1 MGLPAVLVLA
11 SGQAM
16 AWTSAASLAQDTAA
30 PAPAPASP
38 APAAEPS
45 PTPTP
50 APAEAAAPAPQ
61 QPVAPTAAPA
71 LAQPA
76 ATPTA
81 PAAGGKAIGFN
92 FKNAPWDLV
101 VDFIARQTGLPVITE
116 APPPAAPVTFI
127 SGAEYSVDEALDI
140 VNRMLW
146 MHGLQLRREATFLLL
161 SKVEDLKARARQFT
175 GQVPESVGAAELVTL
190 VVPLNNSTAAGMAER
205 LGQLMT
211 KGIGAITPLPQQN
224 ALVVVDTAASARRLQ
239 GILATLD
246 SKPAADSEFRMFPLK
261 HAEAQAVFNALKGL
275 VAEKRT
281 TVVIDKDGQR
291 RVVQE
296 ENFEGLS
303 IQPDARI
310 NAIIA
315 VGPAA
320 RLRTVEDVIALL
332 DSEGGEGGRREM
344 VTYALSGVSADDAAQ
359 RVSALFAGDGP
370 RARPTV
376 LPLSAQSKVS
386 IVGSVEQVRRAGKL
400 LAEMDPGAAPTDGGA
415 GVGGVG
421 GVRRECVASIV
432 PLKHLRAE
440 QAQAVLARLMSPR
453 QQSLLRYAPSPDGRG
468 LIVSGPS
475 DEADLLEKLLEAID
489 TEPKADRDV
498 RQVRVSA
505 GDPAAI
511 GAKASQLYALSGK
524 AETDPVT
531 VLIEAEARSLTL
543 VGSRAGLDVF
553 AGLVRTAQEGAAVE
567 RETRM
572 VAVSK
577 SRPSELAGALQRA
590 ARVML
595 EPKDGREFVAPVI
608 EPLDEAGRLLVRAE
622 PAQFGVIEELVGV
635 LDGTAGSASRQ
646 VRVIALKNG
655 KAGEVA
661 ASLAGVLAS
670 TKGLTGA
677 MGPAPAVEAIEA
689 TNSILAVGQPG
700 QLAVVE
706 QVAQA
711 LDAKQAT
718 ERAPLRIL
726 RIETTDAVALAG
738 TLTSQYAQRS
748 PEERAKRPVEIHPD
762 ATTNTLL
769 VSAHPDVFPDIE
781 RIVGELNTQRVF
793 DAKGREIRIFPLRHA
808 HAEDLARTIDQMYP
822 EPPMP
827 LDPRTRQ
834 PMPERRPPREVVVR
848 ADRTTNALIVDATV
862 TKMGAFEALV
872 KQLDSQ
878 QVTASV
884 EVRTYRVQRAN
895 LDAAASALRSLVS
908 SGGLAGLAAGQQG
921 AVSISAEPVSRT
933 LIVTAPAEAFAG
945 LERVLKEIDTQPTRP
960 VTGLRVFTLAGARA
974 DALAGVL
981 RPVLVSRVRDM
992 QQRGTIDAGV
1002 DPASLVEV
1010 AADGASNT
1018 LIVSAPDE
1026 VLAGAAE
1033 VVRALDAASLS
1044 GSQQMRMI
1052 PIDRSRADAAVIA
1065 QTLQRM
1071 LQQRGA
1077 MKVEVISAEE
1087 LLKRTAPAKPG
1098 AEPAKE
1104 TKGSSVEPWR
1114 RGSDDPGA
1122 GGAGVG
1128 GARGMGP
1135 PTRVVVMAAAVS
1147 AGALGRADESEAA
1160 PVTIAVDPVTNSI
1173 IVMGGAKAI
1182 EQVNA
1187 LAAELQR
1194 QMPQEPTSVK
1204 VIRLPEGASG
1214 WAVSGTLNAVLGQL
1228 GRSGPDNPG
1237 GLTGRVSVQPDPE
1250 GTSLVVT
1257 ANETDFALVTDLI
1270 AAFSKPGATSR
1281 LTVKVYPLQN
1291 IPAQSALQAIRDLFR
1306 ARPEGAQARRVRSVE
1321 LTVPGPDGAP
1331 GQPLTFDPT
1340 QVSMTIDPSNTAVL
1354 VAAPAE
1360 AIGMIDRFIALVDQS
1375 PQSDRLAVR
1384 VFELKNA
1391 KAPDAA
1397 RTLQAALDAV
1407 RQGAPGGGRELP
1419 QARFLG
1425 DERTNAL
1432 LVTATEAQIRQTERL
1447 LADLDKAVG
1456 EDGSEV
1462 VILPLQVARP
1472 SAVQRIIETVLAGR
1486 DPARRDRL
1494 AISAADDASMLVFRG
1509 TAEQVAEVKRLVG
1522 ELDKPETT
1530 GALPVRSIALK
1541 RADAVTIAT
1550 SLRQF
1555 FDQRAQAAARPGQGQ
1570 RGRLSIV
1577 GDRRAGLLVVAA
1589 NDDDFAQIEGLVA
1602 KFDAPA
1608 ASRDLTFR
1616 AVGLANTRVGEI
1628 RQTVEQV
1635 LNQLRWTTMTAA
1647 QGRSD
1652 VPPADL
1658 LIFDFDERTNSIV
1671 MIGQGDQFE
1680 QAERIIRALDVPAA
1694 PGAEVALKAVRIQ
1707 HADPRVVAQALQA
1720 AMNKQ
1725 GRPWQSSDVEGVRVE
1740 VDGRTRTV
1748 VLVGRAERLKVAE
1761 GYISQLD
1768 TDAGAAREIA
1778 PITLRFAAAERV
1790 AQSLER
1796 FFRSRAAPG
1805 APDSG
1810 PTLIGS
1816 RDGNVL
1822 IAAGG
1827 KDDLDLVR
1835 KLVSEMDQPEEDAGR
1850 TRELFTLKNGDAQ
1863 EIAATL
1869 REQFPRSLAQREGLV
1884 IVTPQAST
1892 NALLVSAPEELF
1904 PRVAALVEQL
1914 DAPPAAE
1921 AVRIVT
1927 VTLSTARADDVAQS
1941 LTAALPKN
1949 VKVKVTPVRRTN
1961 SILLT
1966 GSDEAIAIV
1975 SAQIAKLDEQ
1985 PSRQQEFVRLKLAH
1999 ALASDVSFT
2008 LRQVLQR
2015 RQTPP
2020 GESPPAVSFS
2030 DDDNALLLSGA
2041 PDQID
2046 EARRI
2051 IAQLD
2056 VPSEVKRTTE
2066 FVPLRFADAEQTARA
2081 LEVFYGRYAPEA
2093 ATPSARNVTIIAN
2106 PVSKSLVISADET
2119 EWKGVRALL
2128 DKLDNEQY
2136 DTSRRLEIVALR
2148 HADAVALARALSESF
2163 AAPLRAELERERARQ
2178 QERRARG
2185 EATGPDVPR
2194 VLLDTKEA
2202 VTITAEPLTNSLIIG
2217 AARDQMERLRAVV
2230 AQLDVP
2236 DSARLPEA
2244 RIIPLRIG
2252 PASQIAQ
2259 ALRQT
2264 FTENAAGGARQQ
2276 GPRSVVIIGEDK
2288 SNSLIVRAEEA
2299 QFAQISAMAE
2309 TLQQEGDRSRSKVRV
2324 LALKNVPAARVAL
2337 AVRTTFASVAREGG
2351 ETLAVEV
2358 DRTANALVIASSEK
2372 VYEQIRQVA
2381 QELDAAAPGAKGPSD
2396 EAVAGLG
2403 QTVQIVDVENNAPAE
2418 VIRLLTQLG
2427 VTQAQPADRPG
2438 VVSEP
2443 VTLSALSSRRAI
2455 AVVGSQQDIISVAAL
2470 VKALDASPAHAD
2482 QTLAIVRL
2490 KTGAAA
2496 QVVAAVENMLKSAA
2510 TDAASPPARA
2520 LLEQIR
2526 RLNVQREPGG
2536 ADASP
2541 LQLDLSKP
2549 IRVFAEAQT
2558 NSVVVAS
2565 TKENV
2570 AAVRD
2575 LVGLLDRL
2583 PIGEA
2588 ITVRLYPLQAAAAQR
2603 VAGVIRELFSQAD
2616 RLRTLPGTTVRGEPT
2631 TQAGKGIMAPIA
2643 VSVDE
2648 RTNSIIVAAQEDA
2661 AALVEVIVKQL
2672 DSDKGAG
2679 WVEPAVIALKHA
2691 DARRI
2696 ALTLRQVFVD
2706 GLRESP
2712 EAQALQRAVGRIAM
2726 LQQGKDPADPKNRIE
2741 SDLFAN
2747 LSSVVIVAQE
2757 PINAVL
2763 IVGSTSNIAVMR
2775 ELVKM
2780 LDVPAASAANTFRVY
2795 TLQFAAADRVAGM
2808 LREIFRQ
2815 QVQTGA
2821 LRPEDDLAITSDART
2836 NALVVSS
2843 SPRSFAIVEG
2853 LIAKLDGEAMNP
2865 SVGLHVIPVPA
2876 GNVAQLAPKIQQL
2889 MRDRIDAAQRSGA
2902 VASPRDTFSIQAEP
2916 ATSSLIVA
2924 ASEENLKIVRQLV
2937 EVLTQGA
2944 EALAGAQMIDVITV
2958 TSARVEQLVAALR
2971 ELYVDR
2977 ANRERGADA
2986 VRVTPDPRIN
2996 ALVVTGTAAD
3006 VEAIRGL
3013 VQRLDG
3019 APITAVTEIK
3029 RIELRKTDAVE
3040 VVRLLQNVLA
3050 GRPIAGGGALGQR
3063 QALVVR
3069 FLREARGAK
3078 DAAGQDVP
3086 SNLTEAQISGAIQ
3099 EQVTLTA
3106 EPRTN
3111 SIVVNAPA
3119 QLMVLIESLVTDI
3132 DESAAGARAI
3142 EVFELVHADARAMAA
3157 VLRELFSLRQNGNT
3171 LVLVP
3176 ERAGATGGGADGA
3189 GGPSSSPGFAAG
3201 PDDAGQFYPTLDER
3215 QQLSVTIDA
3224 RTNSLIVSATP
3235 EYIEEVRKVVSR
3247 LDAKE
3252 VNERENLTF
3261 RLRNAKAQ
3269 EAARTLRDYFTEEST
3284 RVRTLLGPDR
3294 VGSLVSQLEREVIVQ
3309 GDDKSNSLLI
3319 SVSPRYRA
3327 KVETLVKE
3335 LDATPPQVLIQVL
3348 LAEVTLDQSGQFG
3361 IEARVG
3367 PFGGELYRGS
3377 FLGAGSPIGTA
3388 LGVPNFSVASTDFE
3402 LLVRALE
3409 AQGRLEV
3416 LSRPQLTVRN
3426 NERATFQVG
3435 ENIGLAD
3442 SVETFSNGV
3451 SQTRVR
3457 RDDVGII
3464 LDVTPSISADGYIRM
3479 DVKPEISALSD
3490 RVTQITENVQ
3500 SSIITRRQVQ
3510 TVVTVKDGETIVLG
3524 GLIQNRDE
3532 ERKTKVPVLGDIPL
3546 LGEVFKSSRHTQTKT
3561 ELLVLL
3567 TPRVIRSAEPE
3578 AVEFEREL
3586 RENAIDELS
3595 KPDAVRRWIP
3605 VQPALP
3611 APPPPLSPPPSPA
3624 PSPTPTGPS
3633 AKSAAPEPKP

>member
-30 PAPAPASP
+30 PAPASP
-38 APAAEPS
+38 APAPA
-45 PTPTP
+45 PTP
-50 APAEAAAPAPQ
+50 APVPTEAAAPVPQ
-61 QPVAPTAAPA
+61 QPVAPAAAPA
-71 LAQPA
+71 PAQPV
-76 ATPTA
+76 ATPPALA
-81 PAAGGKAIGFN
+81 PGAKAIGFN

-116 APPPAAPVTFI
+116 AAPPAAPVTFI

-205 LGQLMT
+205 LGQLVT

-224 ALVVVDTAASARRLQ
+224 ALVVVDTAGSARRLQ

-246 SKPAADSEFRMFPLK
+246 SKPAADSEFKLFPLK

-303 IQPDARI
+303 IQPDPRI

-332 DSEGGEGGRREM
+332 DSEGGEGGRRDM
-344 VTYALSGVSADDAAQ
+344 VTYALAGVSADEAAQ
-359 RVSALFAGDGP
+359 RVNALFAGEGP

-400 LAEMDPGAAPTDGGA
+400 LAEMDPGAAPTDGAAAGGPGGA
-415 GVGGVG
+415 K
-421 GVRRECVASIV
+421 RERVASIV

-453 QQSLLRYAPSPDGRG
+453 QQSLLRYAASPDGRG

-531 VLIEAEARSLTL
+531 VLVEAEARSLTL
-543 VGSRAGLDVF
+543 VGSRAGLEAF
-553 AGLVRTAQEGAAVE
+553 AGLVRTAQEGTPVE

-595 EPKDGREFVAPVI
+595 EPKDGREFVPPVI

-622 PAQFGVIEELVGV
+622 PGQFGVIEELVGV

-646 VRVIALKNG
+646 VRVIGLKNG

-661 ASLAGVLAS
+661 SSLAGVLAS

-677 MGPAPAVEAIEA
+677 MGPVPAVEAIEA

-706 QVAQA
+706 QLAQA
-711 LDAKQAT
+711 LDAREAA
-718 ERAPLRIL
+718 ERPPLRIL

-738 TLTSQYAQRS
+738 TLTAQYAQRS
-748 PEERAKRPVEIHPD
+748 PEERSRRPVEIHPD

-848 ADRTTNALIVDATV
+848 ADRTTNSLIVDATV

-872 KQLDSQ
+872 RQLDSQ

-908 SGGLAGLAAGQQG
+908 GGGLPGLAAGQQG
-921 AVSISAEPVSRT
+921 AVTISAEPVSRT
-933 LIVTAPAEAFAG
+933 LIVTAPSEAFAS

-981 RPVLVSRVRDM
+981 RPVLVGRVRDM

-1026 VLAGAAE
+1026 ALVGAAE
-1033 VVRALDAASLS
+1033 VVKALDAASLS
-1044 GSQQMRMI
+1044 GNQQMRMI

-1087 LLKRTAPAKPG
+1087 LLKRTAPAKPA

-1104 TKGSSVEPWR
+1104 TKGSSAEPWR
-1114 RGSDDPGA
+1114 RGSEDAGA
-1122 GGAGVG
+1122 GAGGVGGVGGAGVP
-1128 GARGMGP
+1128 M
-1135 PTRVVVMAAAVS
+1135 RVMVMAAAVS
-1147 AGALGRADESEAA
+1147 AGALGQPAEPEAA
-1160 PVTIAVDPVTNSI
+1160 PVTIAVDPVTNAL

-1182 EQVNA
+1182 DQVNA

-1194 QMPQEPTSVK
+1194 QMPAEPTSVK
-1204 VIRLPEGASG
+1204 IIRLPDGTSG
-1214 WAVSGTLNAVLGQL
+1214 WGIAGTLNAVLGQL
-1228 GRSGPDNPG
+1228 GRSAADNPG
-1237 GLTGRVSVQPDPE
+1237 GLTGRVSVQPDPD

-1270 AAFSKPGATSR
+1270 AAFSKPGATNR

-1291 IPAQSALQAIRDLFR
+1291 IPAQAALQSIRDLFR
-1306 ARPEGAQARRVRSVE
+1306 ARPEGVQARRVRSVE

-1340 QVSMTIDPSNTAVL
+1340 QISMTIDPSNTSVL

-1397 RTLQAALDAV
+1397 RTLQTALDAV

-1425 DERTNAL
+1425 DERTNTL

-1541 RADAVTIAT
+1541 RADAVTIAA

-1725 GRPWQSSDVEGVRVE
+1725 GRPWQSSDVEGVRAE

-1761 GYISQLD
+1761 GYIAQLD
-1768 TDAGAAREIA
+1768 TDAGAAREIT

-1796 FFRSRAAPG
+1796 FFRGRAAPG
-1805 APDSG
+1805 APESG

-1827 KDDLDLVR
+1827 KDDLELVR

-1941 LTAALPKN
+1941 LSAALPKN

-1975 SAQIAKLDEQ
+1975 SAQIATLDAQ

-2015 RQTPP
+2015 RATPP

-2288 SNSLIVRAEEA
+2288 SNSLIVRAEES

-2381 QELDAAAPGAKGPSD
+2381 QELDAAAPGAKGPGD

-2403 QTVQIVDVENNAPAE
+2403 QTVQIVDVENNAPAD

-2427 VTQAQPADRPG
+2427 VTQSQPADRPG

-2443 VTLSALSSRRAI
+2443 VTLTALASRRAI

-2496 QVVAAVENMLKSAA
+2496 QVVAAVENMLKTAA
-2510 TDAASPPARA
+2510 TDAASAPARA

-2526 RLNVQREPGG
+2526 RLNVQRDPGG
-2536 ADASP
+2536 AGGGGGGDVAP

-2631 TQAGKGIMAPIA
+2631 TQAGKGIMSPIA

-2726 LQQGKDPADPKNRIE
+2726 LQQGKDPADPKNRLE

-2763 IVGSTSNIAVMR
+2763 IVGSTGNIAVMR

-2815 QVQTGA
+2815 QVQAGT

-2865 SVGLHVIPVPA
+2865 SVGLHVIPVPS

-2902 VASPRDTFSIQAEP
+2902 LASSRDTFSIQAEP

-2944 EALAGAQMIDVITV
+2944 EALAGAQMVDVISV

-3069 FLREARGAK
+3069 FLREARGGK
-3078 DAAGQDVP
+3078 DANGQDTP
-3086 SNLTEAQISGAIQ
+3086 GNLTEAQISGAIQ

-3176 ERAGATGGGADGA
+3176 ERAGAAGGGADGA
-3189 GGPSSSPGFAAG
+3189 AGPSASPGFAAG

-3247 LDAKE
+3247 LDGKE

-3611 APPPPLSPPPSPA
+3611 TRPPA
-3624 PSPTPTGPS
+3624 PSPTAPPATP
-3633 AKSAAPEPKP
+3633 ATPEPKP